1 MKCAFVFSSSA
12 MRVEH
17 VPVYTIS
24 NFPILH
30 GKWQM
35 ANAEMAGTLHLVMLG
50 DRPHEETLGMGIG
63 IVYV

>member
-1 MKCAFVFSSSA
+1 